1 MNLDKRIKKN
11 KTYLDC
17 FDIKMAKR
25 FIGKECYIADV
36 ISAFRNL
43 NNLTKATLTDVA
55 EYGNDAQPYTL
66 NTMRST
72 YSAGLILPCE
82 WVEEESKYR
91 PYTIKEFEETLL
103 KNELDGFITFREK
116 DEPDNV
122 YTMRYSGNFIS
133 DNIEYVC
140 LGAKNIACASLFRY
154 YEVANND
161 GEFVPF
167 GIEE

>member
-82 WVEEESKYR
+82 WVEEPKYR
-91 PYTIKEFEETLL
+91 PYTLTEFLREYGVGDEIVVKRKDYTTACSHKLFVEYSTDIDKVLL
-103 KNELDGFITFREK
+103 GGFW
-116 DEPDNV
+116 
-122 YTMRYSGNFIS
+122 YSFQDLCDTYI
-133 DNIEYVC
+133 VRT
-140 LGAKNIACASLFRY
+140 K
-154 YEVANND
+154 D
-161 GEFVPF
+161 GEWKPF
-167 GIEE
+167 GIKE